1 MAKRL
6 SVDLELNTSGYKASL
21 REATSATADYT
32 TAVNVS
38 NNTIK
43 TLNAEVKKAQKEA
56 LGLAQA
62 YNSLS
67 DAQKNSAAGE
77 AMQRQLQDAKKYAA
91 ELYDV
96 AADTRQEIKNM
107 ASDTAGWDAAKEGL
121 DIVKSATL
129 SYAGA
134 IAKLTGDEEGLKTVV
149 ANLTIIENGFNTAIK
164 IGNALQRQS
173 ALMTGVKRVQSAA
186 AAAAVKA
193 ETAATQGATIA
204 QRAFNVV
211 AKANPYVLLASV
223 AIAAAAAIGGYML
236 ATRKANSEDDER
248 IKKQQE
254 LAAAQ
259 QKNAQTVNDA
269 AATVGAKY
277 LMLKTQWE
285 NLTSAQEKQKW
296 IEKNKSA
303 FDELGLSI
311 NGVGDAERAFGSM
324 TGQVIA
330 ALEARAK
337 AAAAAKIMME
347 AYEAQLK
354 NELNGSV
361 KNGAYYRKVGKG
373 AEATDEE
380 KRTLGIKTTVTTTS
394 STTGTSFTSNREL
407 TDSEK
412 LRVNELRRQRALELQ
427 KKTREEFNQKTQKTV
442 ELYRQI
448 TKEEQAA
455 VKAAGGLVK
464 SGNEPT
470 KTTTTTSGG
479 GKSNVKEAKTQL
491 EELEQAVK
499 NLENKRANID
509 IKAPNAE
516 EVKKD
521 IEEKLEAAKKAL
533 ADYKIA
539 VGIDPE
545 KSYLDNLKEELKSQT
560 AKLPFIIDPDAIRA
574 AWDTIHQLEQDIEKE
589 EIRIGIKPQKSQL
602 DELKEQLKQAE
613 LTLPFMIDPS
623 DVNAIQDEIQAIKDA
638 IEAENI
644 RLGLTIDP
652 KTNINEIMAN
662 AFKPEDAKW
671 DFSNLPDE
679 VKTQADA
686 ALEQF
691 NRIKD
696 AREQLSKITSPASDA
711 SSETKA
717 YAQEQLDILNEQ
729 NASLEYQLELWQR
742 TSEIMG
748 ENAEK
753 QAKTNKTI
761 SQLGDIIGSVG
772 QAFSSLGQAT
782 ENKDLQTAGI
792 IAQAIAN
799 VIAGYATASAQA
811 GGTLGP
817 WGWAAFSIAGL
828 AQVAATV
835 AQIKQMNSGAYA
847 EGGVIGG
854 HSYYGDK
861 LMARVNSGEA
871 ILNTRQQQ
879 KALELM
885 DHKGAGNQ
893 VNAMHNVEFVLYG
906 EDLYGSMK
914 NYTKLHRES
923 I

>member
-43 TLNAEVKKAQKEA
+43 TLNAEVKRAQKEA

-134 IAKLTGDEEGLKTVV
+134 VAKLTGDEEGLKTVV
-149 ANLTIIENGFNTAIK
+149 ANLTMIENGFNTAIK

-173 ALMTGVKRVQSAA
+173 ALMTGVKRVQSVAA
-186 AAAAVKA
+186 AAAIKA
-193 ETAATQGATIA
+193 ETTATEGATIA

-223 AIAAAAAIGGYML
+223 AIAAASAIGAYML

-269 AATVGAKY
+269 AASTAAQY
-277 LMLKTQWE
+277 MMLKTEWE
-285 NLTSAQEKQKW
+285 NLTSVQEKQKW
-296 IEKNKSA
+296 IEKNKTA
-303 FDELGLSI
+303 FQQLGLSI
-311 NGVGDAERAFGSM
+311 NSVGDAENAFSNM

-361 KNGAYYRKVGKG
+361 ANGAYYKKVGKG

-380 KRTLGIKTTVTTTS
+380 KRTLGINTKITTTS
-394 STTGTSFTSNREL
+394 GTTGTSFTSNREL

-442 ELYRQI
+442 ELYRQVA
-448 TKEEQAA
+448 KEEQAA

-464 SGNEPT
+464 SGN
-470 KTTTTTSGG
+470 
-479 GKSNVKEAKTQL
+479 
-491 EELEQAVK
+491 
-499 NLENKRANID
+499 R
-509 IKAPNAE
+509 
-516 EVKKD
+516 
-521 IEEKLEAAKKAL
+521 
-533 ADYKIA
+533 
-539 VGIDPE
+539 
-545 KSYLDNLKEELKSQT
+545 
-560 AKLPFIIDPDAIRA
+560 
-574 AWDTIHQLEQDIEKE
+574 
-589 EIRIGIKPQKSQL
+589 
-602 DELKEQLKQAE
+602 
-613 LTLPFMIDPS
+613 
-623 DVNAIQDEIQAIKDA
+623 
-638 IEAENI
+638 
-644 RLGLTIDP
+644 
-652 KTNINEIMAN
+652 
-662 AFKPEDAKW
+662 
-671 DFSNLPDE
+671 
-679 VKTQADA
+679 
-686 ALEQF
+686 
-691 NRIKD
+691 
-696 AREQLSKITSPASDA
+696 
-711 SSETKA
+711 
-717 YAQEQLDILNEQ
+717 
-729 NASLEYQLELWQR
+729 
-742 TSEIMG
+742 
-748 ENAEK
+748 
-753 QAKTNKTI
+753 
-761 SQLGDIIGSVG
+761 
-772 QAFSSLGQAT
+772 
-782 ENKDLQTAGI
+782 
-792 IAQAIAN
+792 
-799 VIAGYATASAQA
+799 
-811 GGTLGP
+811 
-817 WGWAAFSIAGL
+817 
-828 AQVAATV
+828 
-835 AQIKQMNSGAYA
+835 QI
-847 EGGVIGG
+847 
-854 HSYYGDK
+854 
-861 LMARVNSGEA
+861 
-871 ILNTRQQQ
+871 
-879 KALELM
+879 
-885 DHKGAGNQ
+885 
-893 VNAMHNVEFVLYG
+893 
-906 EDLYGSMK
+906 
-914 NYTKLHRES
+914 
-923 I
+923 

>member
-134 IAKLTGDEEGLKTVV
+134 IAKLTGDEEGLKTVI

-164 IGNALQRQS
+164 IGNALQKWS

-236 ATRKANSEDDER
+236 ATRKANTEDDDR

-296 IEKNKSA
+296 LEKNKSA

-311 NGVGDAERAFGSM
+311 GNVGDAERAFGNM

-361 KNGAYYRKVGKG
+361 ANGAYYKKVGKG
-373 AEATDEE
+373 AQATDEE

-470 KTTTTTSGG
+470 KKTTTTSGG
-479 GKSNVKEAKTQL
+479 GKSNVKEEKTQL

-545 KSYLDNLKEELKSQT
+545 KSYLDNLQDELKSQK

-574 AWDTIHQLEQDIEKE
+574 AWDTIHKLEQDIEKE

-613 LTLPFMIDPS
+613 FTLPFMIDPS

-638 IEAENI
+638 IEKEEI
-644 RLGLTIDP
+644 RLGLTVDP

-662 AFKPEDAKW
+662 AFKPEDVKW

-679 VKTQADA
+679 VRTQADA

-696 AREQLSKITSPASDA
+696 AREQLSKITSPTSDA

-753 QAKTNKTI
+753 QQKTNKTI
-761 SQLGDIIGSVG
+761 SQLGDIVGSVG

-799 VIAGYATASAQA
+799 VIAGYASAAAQA

-817 WGWAAFSIAGL
+817 WGWVAFSIAGL

-879 KALELM
+879 RALELM

-893 VNAMHNVEFVLYG
+893 VNAMQNVEFVLYG

>member
-211 AKANPYVLLASV
+211 AKANPYILLASV

-644 RLGLTIDP
+644 RLGLTVDP

-717 YAQEQLDILNEQ
+717 YAQEQLGILNEQ